1 MVLLVLL
8 TYFDVACIL
17 SYIQNSDDPALHILY
32 LLFLFYW
39 DIQLW
44 YLNASEQAQTRLSHL
59 NAILKMICIL
69 PHKNWLMY
77 PLAPYAQTILDIMYS
92 ANDLPQ
98 HTESFFA
105 QMKRNT

>member
-1 MVLLVLL
+1 
-8 TYFDVACIL
+8 
-17 SYIQNSDDPALHILY
+17 
-32 LLFLFYW
+32 
-39 DIQLW
+39 
-44 YLNASEQAQTRLSHL
+44 
-59 NAILKMICIL
+59 MICIL